1 MPRTLR
7 CLDYKIGWIC
17 ALPIELAAAEEMLD
31 EPHDVP
37 PYNNVHDTNLY
48 TCGRVGQHNVVIAC
62 LPKGQTGTN
71 SAAAVAVQMR
81 STFSSVEFGL
91 MVGVGGGVPSSEV
104 DVRLGDVVVSNPDKT
119 YGGVVQYDFGKA
131 TPSRFQRTGSLNAPP
146 AILLHAVTKL
156 QSKNFRGKSKLLEY
170 LYKDGS
176 LPAFAREA
184 TGPDTLYKADYDH
197 EGGATC
203 GNCNMDRAIIR
214 TERKEVTVHYGTIA
228 SGNQVIR
235 NAAERDKVSLE
246 LGGVLCFEMEAAGL
260 MNNFP
265 CLVVRGIC
273 DYADSH
279 KNKQWQP
286 YAAGT
291 AAAYAKELLSAIP
304 PAADP
309 VNSSNLIQPALKTT
323 ESRQGNGA
331 KLVRSLD
338 FPQMG
343 ERFQSIRSP
352 YPGTCEW
359 LLTNTKYLTWL
370 NDRQFEQH
378 HGLLWL
384 KGKPGS
390 GKSTLVKFIFGHARE
405 QKLADIHV
413 SFFFNARG
421 SDTEKSTEGM
431 YRHLLFRLLTDL
443 PETQQVLDNVSIDE
457 IPREPNFVW
466 HINFLE
472 RVLMAAIVRLK
483 QRRLWIYIDA
493 LDEGNEY
500 QVRDMV
506 AFFTSCLEMPG
517 IKLRVFFASRRY
529 PRIGAQKSLGLDMD
543 HEDEHLR
550 DIGRYVQ
557 KKSEFGNDQ
566 LSQDIQKDIVD
577 RSSGVFMWV
586 ILVIR
591 KLNKEYDRGCP
602 VSKLKETM
610 SHIPGDL
617 GKFFQ
622 EILDQS
628 NGDDGPSTQLCLQWL
643 LYSERPLDRE
653 ELYFAIQAGKDGDA
667 VMPLWNR
674 HDVPTEIMDAFI
686 LNSSKGLAELTQN
699 ATVQFIH
706 ETIREYLFGDGAK
719 YVQDTAEG
727 PFVGLVHDNLTRCC
741 ADYISATQRIISEDP
756 EGSFEFPF
764 IGYALEWELNHANAS
779 EAGGVSQASFLQ
791 NFNVQQWISLNK
803 YLQIGWFG
811 TESPRG
817 NLEFDDLDKRFRA
830 YINRIRPSYF
840 EFDDPDIDLLACI
853 DRRSPHS
860 YLGFDDSYIGLPASM
875 NRRRPHNY
883 IGSDDLDIRSRACI
897 DRRSPHNYLG
907 YHDSGLNLLYIVTE
921 KELPSLIRTVLRLG
935 LCTDIDGEFNTS
947 PLRLA
952 LKRWRYD
959 IVAALLAP
967 SYAVDGDAISPD
979 QFELE
984 LDRLMY
990 DYNYGLANFERASVT
1005 EVICRTGQE
1014 LSLLTLLRSERCE
1027 PTKKIR
1033 TSPLAFATERGYAQL
1048 LKLFLARDK
1057 VDPNSKDI
1065 SGFTTLSRATQAG
1078 RGHFVKLI
1086 LQRKDVDIDAQCSN
1100 GQTALSHAAKEGHDD
1115 VLKLLCG
1122 SDADVNVR
1130 DEKGLTPLMYAA
1142 KAGHECIVRCLV
1154 AHERTNISSQSDSG
1168 FTALT
1173 YAVLNGHESVVE
1185 QLLPKM
1191 GTGVNLKG
1199 ATHGLTPLVLA
1210 LKEKYWRIACL
1221 ILDHP
1226 DVDIRICDK
1235 HGRKAL
1241 SYASDKVALE
1251 SQYVLAGESQARGHM
1266 QEAIELLESVVKVQ
1280 IEVLPPDDAARL
1292 ASQHELAMAYRAN
1305 GQVREAVDRLG
1316 PVVELE
1322 RGSLR
1327 DEHAVWLESA
1337 EQALAD
1343 MQAEL
1348 AVESDSDGFV
1358 FSDQDSD
1365 DFFLE

>member
-7 CLDYKIGWIC
+7 CQDYKIGWVC

-31 EPHDVP
+31 EPHNVP

-81 STFSSVEFGL
+81 STFSSIKFGL

-146 AILLHAVTKL
+146 AVLLHAVTKL
-156 QSKNFRGKSKLLEY
+156 QSKSFRGKSKLLEY
-170 LYKDGS
+170 LSEIGS

-184 TGPDTLYKADYDH
+184 TGPDTLYRADYDH
-197 EGGATC
+197 KKGEATC
-203 GNCNMDRAIIR
+203 KNCDMDYVVPQNEQRG
-214 TERKEVTVHYGTIA
+214 VTVHYGTIA

-291 AAAYAKELLSAIP
+291 AAAYAKEVLSVIP
-304 PAADP
+304 STADSSD
-309 VNSSNLIQPALKTT
+309 SSNLIQPSIKTT
-323 ESRQGNGA
+323 ESRQGNRA

-359 LLTNTKYLTWL
+359 LLTNAKYLTWL

-390 GKSTLVKFIFGHARE
+390 GKSTLMKFIFGHACE
-405 QKLADIHV
+405 QKLADIHI

-443 PETQQVLDNVSIDE
+443 PETQQVFDNVSIDE

-472 RVLMAAIVRLK
+472 RILMEVIVKLK

-493 LDEGNEY
+493 LDEGNED

-506 AFFTSCLEMPG
+506 AFFTSCLETPG

-529 PRIGAQKSLGLDMD
+529 PHIGAQKSIGLNMD
-543 HEDEHLR
+543 HEDEHLH
-550 DIGRYVQ
+550 DIERYIQ
-557 KKSEFGNDQ
+557 KKSEFGNTQ
-566 LSQDIQKDIVD
+566 SSREIQNDIVR
-577 RSSGVFMWV
+577 RSSGVFIWV
-586 ILVIR
+586 VLVVK
-591 KLNKEYDRGCP
+591 KLNKEYDRWRD
-602 VSKLKETM
+602 VSKLKDM
-610 SHIPGDL
+610 LSHIPNDL
-617 GKFFQ
+617 GQFFQ

-628 NGDDGPSTQLCLQWL
+628 DGDDGPSTQLCLQWL

-667 VMPLWNR
+667 IMPLWNC
-674 HDVPTEIMDAFI
+674 HDVSTEVMDAFI
-686 LNSSKGLAELTQN
+686 LNSSKGLTELTQN

-727 PFVGLVHDNLTRCC
+727 PFVGLVHDRLTQCC
-741 ADYISATQRIISEDP
+741 ADYISATQRIVSKDP
-756 EGSFEFPF
+756 ECSFEFPF
-764 IGYALEWELNHANAS
+764 IGYALYRELNHANAS
-779 EAGGVSQASFLQ
+779 EAGGVSQASFLS
-791 NFNVQQWISLNK
+791 NFNVQQWISLNARFK
-803 YLQIGWFG
+803 
-811 TESPRG
+811 SKRRR
-817 NLEFDDLDKRFRA
+817 DLFA
-830 YINRIRPSYF
+830 YDTTLFSEIHYWSDAKPLR
-840 EFDDPDIDLLACI
+840 DLLGH
-853 DRRSPHS
+853 DV
-860 YLGFDDSYIGLPASM
+860 
-875 NRRRPHNY
+875 
-883 IGSDDLDIRSRACI
+883 SDTQIRTWLNLTKPR
-897 DRRSPHNYLG
+897 DYLG
-907 YHDSGLNLLYIVTE
+907 YFNSNPSLLYIVTE
-921 KELPSLIRTVLRLG
+921 KELPSLIRTVLKLG
-935 LCTDIDGEFNTS
+935 LYTDIDGEFATS

-952 LKRWRYD
+952 LVRWEYD
-959 IVAALLAP
+959 VVAALLAP
-967 SYAVDGDAISPD
+967 PYAVDGDAISPD

-990 DYNYGLANFERASVT
+990 DYNYGLSHSERASVT

-1014 LSLLTLLRSERCE
+1014 LSLLTLLRSERCK
-1027 PTKKIR
+1027 PTAKIR
-1033 TSPLAFATERGYAQL
+1033 MSPLAFAAERGYEQL
-1048 LKLFLARDK
+1048 LEFFLTRDK

-1065 SGFTTLSRATQAG
+1065 SGFTPLSRAAQAG
-1078 RGHFVKLI
+1078 RNHFVKLI
-1086 LQRKDVDIDAQCSN
+1086 LQHKDVHIDAQCSN

-1115 VLKLLCG
+1115 VLKLLCE

-1154 AHERTNISSQSDSG
+1154 AHEKTNISSQSDSG
-1168 FTALT
+1168 FTALA
-1173 YAVLNGHESVVE
+1173 YAVFSGHESVVK
-1185 QLLPKM
+1185 QLLSKM
-1191 GTGVNLKG
+1191 GTGMNLKG
-1199 ATHGLTPLVLA
+1199 VAHGRTPLVLA

-1226 DVDIRICDK
+1226 DVDIRIYDRY
-1235 HGRKAL
+1235 GRDAL

-1251 SQYVLAGESQARGHM
+1251 SQYALAGESQARGRM

-1292 ASQHELAMAYRAN
+1292 ASQYKLAMAYRAN
-1305 GQVREAVDRLG
+1305 GQVQEAVDWLG

-1327 DEHAVWLESA
+1327 DEHATWLEQA

-1343 MQAEL
+1343 TQAEL
-1348 AVESDSDGFV
+1348 AAESDSDGFV
-1358 FSDQDSD
+1358 FSDHDSD

>member
-1 MPRTLR
+1 MLRTLR
-7 CLDYKIGWIC
+7 CQDYKIGWVC
-17 ALPIELAAAEEMLD
+17 ALPIELAAAAEMLD
-31 EPHDVP
+31 ENHDVP

-48 TCGRVGQHNVVIAC
+48 TCGCVGQHNVVIAC
-62 LPKGQTGTN
+62 LPNGQTGTN

-81 STFSSVEFGL
+81 STFSSIKFGL

-104 DVRLGDVVVSNPDKT
+104 DVRLGDIVVSNPDKT

-131 TPSRFQRTGSLNAPP
+131 TPSRFQRTGSLNTPP
-146 AILLHAVTKL
+146 AVLLHAVTKL
-156 QSKNFRGKSKLLEY
+156 QSEKLRGKSKLLEY
-170 LYKDGS
+170 LSKIS
-176 LPAFAREA
+176 LPDFAHEA
-184 TGPDTLYKADYDH
+184 TGLDTLYKADYDH

-203 GNCNMDRAIIR
+203 KNCDKNRAIIR
-214 TERKEVTVHYGTIA
+214 TERKEVTVHYGIIA

-291 AAAYAKELLSAIP
+291 AAAYAKELLSVIP
-304 PAADP
+304 PAADSVDP
-309 VNSSNLIQPALKTT
+309 SNLIQPSYKTT
-323 ESRQGNGA
+323 ESRQGNQA

-390 GKSTLVKFIFGHARE
+390 GKSTLMKFIFGHARE
-405 QKLADIHV
+405 QKLADIHI

-443 PETQQVLDNVSIDE
+443 PETQQVFDDVHVDE
-457 IPREPNFVW
+457 LPREPNFVW

-472 RVLMAAIVRLK
+472 RVLMAAIVKLK
-483 QRRLWIYIDA
+483 QRWLWIYIDA
-493 LDEGNEY
+493 LDEGNEN

-506 AFFTSCLEMPG
+506 AFFTSCLETPG
-517 IKLRVFFASRRY
+517 IKLRVFFASRPY
-529 PRIGAQKSLGLDMD
+529 PHIRAQNSMGLDID
-543 HEDEHLR
+543 GENEHIR
-550 DIGRYVQ
+550 DIERYVQ
-557 KKSEFGNDQ
+557 NKFGPGNDSM
-566 LSQDIQKDIVD
+566 LYDIQNDIAR

-586 ILVIR
+586 ILVTQ
-591 KLNKEYDRGCP
+591 KLNKEYDRGCT
-602 VSKLKETM
+602 VFELKEMM
-610 SHIPGDL
+610 SHIPDDL
-617 GKFFQ
+617 GQFFQ

-667 VMPLWNR
+667 VVPLWNR
-674 HDVPTEIMDAFI
+674 HDVPTEVMDAFI

-706 ETIREYLFGDGAK
+706 ETIRDYLFGDGAK

-727 PFVGLVHDNLTRCC
+727 PFVGLVHDRLTQCC
-741 ADYISATQRIISEDP
+741 VDYISATQRIVSKDP

-764 IGYALEWELNHANAS
+764 IEYALYRGLNHANAS
-779 EAGGVSQASFLQ
+779 EAGGVSQASFLRD
-791 NFNVQQWISLNK
+791 FNVQQWIFLND
-803 YLQIGWFG
+803 WFNCKRLRDYYG
-811 TESPRG
+811 HDVSDTKTWILWFNRMGPR
-817 NLEFDDLDKRFRA
+817 
-830 YINRIRPSYF
+830 NRLVYYYS
-840 EFDDPDIDLLACI
+840 
-853 DRRSPHS
+853 
-860 YLGFDDSYIGLPASM
+860 
-875 NRRRPHNY
+875 
-883 IGSDDLDIRSRACI
+883 GSS
-897 DRRSPHNYLG
+897 
-907 YHDSGLNLLYIVTE
+907 LLYIVTR
-921 KELPSLIRTVLRLG
+921 KKLPSLIRTVLRLG
-935 LCTDIDGEFNTS
+935 LYTDIDGEFDTS

-952 LKRWRYD
+952 LERWRYD
-959 IVAALLAP
+959 TVAALLTP
-967 SYAVDGDAISPD
+967 SYAVDGDFITPD
-979 QFELE
+979 QLELE
-984 LDRLMY
+984 LDSLMC
-990 DYNYGLANFERASVT
+990 DYNYGLPSFKRASVT

-1014 LSLLTLLRSERCE
+1014 LSLLALLRSERCE
-1027 PTKKIR
+1027 PTARIK
-1033 TSPLAFATERGYAQL
+1033 TSPLAFAAERGHEQL
-1048 LKLFLARDK
+1048 LNFFLARDE
-1057 VDPNSKDI
+1057 VDPNSRDM
-1065 SGFTTLSRATQAG
+1065 SGFTPLSRAAQAG
-1078 RGHFVKLI
+1078 RDHFIKLI
-1086 LQRKDVDIDAQCSN
+1086 LKRKDVDIDAQCSN
-1100 GQTALSHAAKEGHDD
+1100 GQTALSHAANEGHDD
-1115 VLKLLCG
+1115 VFKLLHE
-1122 SDADVNVR
+1122 SDANVDLP

-1142 KAGHECIVRCLV
+1142 KAGHEWIVRCLV
-1154 AHERTNISSQSDSG
+1154 AHERIDISSQSNSG
-1168 FTALT
+1168 FTALA
-1173 YAVLNGHESVVE
+1173 YAVCNGHESVVE
-1185 QLLPKM
+1185 QLLPRM

-1199 ATHGLTPLVLA
+1199 LAHGRTPLVLA
-1210 LKEKYWRIACL
+1210 LREKYWRIACS
-1221 ILDHP
+1221 ILGCP
-1226 DVDIRICDK
+1226 GVDIGISDR
-1235 HGRKAL
+1235 HGRDAL

-1251 SQYVLAGESQARGHM
+1251 SQYALAGKAQARGHM
-1266 QEAIELLESVVKVQ
+1266 QEAIELLESVVAVQ
-1280 IEVLPPDDAARL
+1280 IKVLPSDDAARL
-1292 ASQHELAMAYRAN
+1292 ASQHELAMAYRAD
-1305 GQVREAVDRLG
+1305 GQMREAVDRLG
-1316 PVVELE
+1316 PVVALE
-1322 RGSLR
+1322 RASLR

-1348 AVESDSDGFV
+1348 AAESDEAMSTTSSESFVVSD
-1358 FSDQDSD
+1358 SE

>member
-7 CLDYKIGWIC
+7 CQDYKIGWVC

-81 STFSSVEFGL
+81 STFSSIKFGL
-91 MVGVGGGVPSSEV
+91 MVGVGGGVPSSKA
-104 DVRLGDVVVSNPDKT
+104 DVRLGDVVVSNPDNT
-119 YGGVVQYDFGKA
+119 HGGVVQYDFGKA
-131 TPSRFQRTGSLNAPP
+131 MPGGFQRTGFLNTPP
-146 AILLHAVTKL
+146 TILLSAVARL
-156 QSKNFRGKSKLLEY
+156 QSDEFRERSRLLAYLSKIQRLQTF
-170 LYKDGS
+170 D
-176 LPAFAREA
+176 RNA
-184 TGPDTLYKADYDH
+184 TGPDTLYRADYDH
-197 EGGATC
+197 KRGEATC
-203 GNCNMDRAIIR
+203 KDCDMEYTVPRNEQR
-214 TERKEVTVHYGTIA
+214 EVTVHYGIIA

-304 PAADP
+304 SAADS
-309 VNSSNLIQPALKTT
+309 VDSSNLIQPRYETT
-323 ESRQGNGA
+323 ESIQGNWE
-331 KLVRSLD
+331 KLVKSLD
-338 FPQMG
+338 FSQTG

-352 YPGTCEW
+352 CPDTCEW
-359 LLTNTKYLTWL
+359 LLTNKKYLTWL
-370 NDRQFEQH
+370 DDRQFEQH

-384 KGKPGS
+384 KGNPGC
-390 GKSTLVKFIFGHARE
+390 GKSTLMKFVFGHARE
-405 QKLADIHV
+405 QKLVDIHI

-421 SDTEKSTEGM
+421 SDIEKSTEGM

-443 PETQQVLDNVSIDE
+443 PETQQVFDNVSIE
-457 IPREPNFVW
+457 ELPREPNFVW

-472 RVLMAAIVRLK
+472 HVLMAAIVKLK
-483 QRRLWIYIDA
+483 QRRLWIYVDA
-493 LDEGNEY
+493 LDEGNED

-506 AFFTSCLEMPG
+506 AFFTSCLETPG
-517 IKLRVFFASRRY
+517 IKLRVLFASRRY
-529 PRIGAQKSLGLDMD
+529 PHIGAQKSIGLNMD

-550 DIGRYVQ
+550 DIERYVQ
-557 KKSEFGNDQ
+557 KKSEFGNTQ
-566 LSQDIQKDIVD
+566 PSREIQNDIVR
-577 RSSGVFMWV
+577 RSSGVFIWV
-586 ILVIR
+586 VLVVK
-591 KLNKEYDRGCP
+591 KLNKEYDRWRD
-602 VSKLKETM
+602 VSKLKDM
-610 SHIPGDL
+610 LSHIPNDL
-617 GKFFQ
+617 GQFFQ

-628 NGDDGPSTQLCLQWL
+628 DGDDGPSTQLCLQWL
-643 LYSERPLDRE
+643 LYSERPLNRE
-653 ELYFAIQAGKDGDA
+653 ELYFAIQAGKHGDA

-674 HDVPTEIMDAFI
+674 HDVPTEVMDAFI

-764 IGYALEWELNHANAS
+764 IGYALERELNHANAS

-803 YLQIGWFG
+803 YSQIGTWFG

-817 NLEFDDLDKRFRA
+817 NLEFD
-830 YINRIRPSYF
+830 N
-840 EFDDPDIDLLACI
+840 
-853 DRRSPHS
+853 
-860 YLGFDDSYIGLPASM
+860 
-875 NRRRPHNY
+875 
-883 IGSDDLDIRSRACI
+883 LDIRFRACI
-897 DRRSPHNYLG
+897 DRIRPHSYLG
-907 YHDSGLNLLYIVTE
+907 YHDSDLSLLYIVTE
-921 KELPSLIRTVLRLG
+921 KELPSLIRTVLRLD
-935 LCTDIDGEFNTS
+935 LYTDIDGEFNTS

-967 SYAVDGDAISPD
+967 PYEVDGDAVSPD

-990 DYNYGLANFERASVT
+990 DYNYGLSNFERASVT

-1027 PTKKIR
+1027 PTAKIR
-1033 TSPLAFATERGYAQL
+1033 MSPLAFAAERGYEQL
-1048 LKLFLARDK
+1048 LEFFLTRDK

-1065 SGFTTLSRATQAG
+1065 SGFTPLSRAAQAG
-1078 RGHFVKLI
+1078 RVDFVKLI

-1100 GQTALSHAAKEGHDD
+1100 GQTALSHAANGGHKD
-1115 VLKLLCG
+1115 LLELLCG
-1122 SDADVNVR
+1122 SDADLNVR
-1130 DEKGLTPLMYAA
+1130 DKKGLTPLMYAA
-1142 KAGHECIVRCLV
+1142 KAGHESIVDYLV
-1154 AHERTNISSQSDSG
+1154 NHQMVDISSQSDSG
-1168 FTALT
+1168 FTALA
-1173 YAVLNGHESVVE
+1173 YAVFNGHESVVK
-1185 QLLPKM
+1185 QLLPSM
-1191 GTGVNLKG
+1191 GTGVNLRG
-1199 ATHGLTPLVLA
+1199 VTHGRTPLVLA
-1210 LKEKYWRIACL
+1210 LKEKYWRIACS
-1221 ILDHP
+1221 ILGCSG
-1226 DVDIRICDK
+1226 VDIGISDR
-1235 HGRKAL
+1235 HGRDAL

-1251 SQYVLAGESQARGHM
+1251 SQYALAGKAQARGHM
-1266 QEAIELLESVVKVQ
+1266 QEAIELLESVVAVQ
-1280 IEVLPPDDAARL
+1280 IKVLPSDDAARL
-1292 ASQHELAMAYRAN
+1292 ASQHELAMAYRAD
-1305 GQVREAVDRLG
+1305 GQMREAVDRLG
-1316 PVVELE
+1316 PVVALE

-1348 AVESDSDGFV
+1348 AAESDEAMSTTSSESFVVSD
-1358 FSDQDSD
+1358 SE

>member
-1 MPRTLR
+1 MLRTLR
-7 CLDYKIGWIC
+7 CQDYKIGWVC
-17 ALPIELAAAEEMLD
+17 ALPIELAAAAEMLD
-31 EPHDVP
+31 ENHDVP
-37 PYNNVHDTNLY
+37 PYSNVHDTNLY
-48 TCGRVGQHNVVIAC
+48 TCGCVGQHNVVIAC
-62 LPKGQTGTN
+62 LPNGQTGTN

-81 STFSSVEFGL
+81 STFSSIKFGL

-104 DVRLGDVVVSNPDKT
+104 DVRLGDIVVSNPDKT

-146 AILLHAVTKL
+146 AVLLHAVTKL
-156 QSKNFRGKSKLLEY
+156 QSEKLRGKSKLLEY
-170 LYKDGS
+170 LSKIS
-176 LPAFAREA
+176 LPDFAHEA

-197 EGGATC
+197 EGRATC
-203 GNCNMDRAIIR
+203 KNCDKNRAIIR
-214 TERKEVTVHYGTIA
+214 TERKEVTVHYGIIA

-291 AAAYAKELLSAIP
+291 AAAYAKELLSVIP
-304 PAADP
+304 PAADSVDP
-309 VNSSNLIQPALKTT
+309 SNLIQPSYKTT
-323 ESRQGNGA
+323 ESRQGNQA

-390 GKSTLVKFIFGHARE
+390 GKSTLMKFIFGHARE
-405 QKLADIHV
+405 QKLADIHI

-443 PETQQVLDNVSIDE
+443 PETQQVFDDVHVDE
-457 IPREPNFVW
+457 LPREPNFVW
-466 HINFLE
+466 HIDFLE
-472 RVLMAAIVRLK
+472 RVLMAAIVKLK
-483 QRRLWIYIDA
+483 QRWLWIYIDA
-493 LDEGNEY
+493 LDEGNEN

-506 AFFTSCLEMPG
+506 AFFTSCLETPG
-517 IKLRVFFASRRY
+517 IKLRVFFASRPY
-529 PRIGAQKSLGLDMD
+529 PHIGVLKSLGLEMD
-543 HEDEHLR
+543 REEEHLH

-557 KKSEFGNDQ
+557 KKSGFGSDQ
-566 LSQDIQKDIVD
+566 SSQVIQKDIVY

-586 ILVIR
+586 ILVIQ
-591 KLNKEYDRGCP
+591 KLNKEYDRGRT
-602 VSKLKETM
+602 VSELRETM

-617 GKFFQ
+617 GQFFQ

-653 ELYFAIQAGKDGDA
+653 ELYFAIQAGMDRDS
-667 VMPLWNR
+667 VVPLWNR
-674 HDVPTEIMDAFI
+674 HDVPTEVMDAFI
-686 LNSSKGLAELTQN
+686 LNSSKGLAEVTQN

-706 ETIREYLFGDGAK
+706 ETIRDYLFGDGAK
-719 YVQDTAEG
+719 YVQNTAKG
-727 PFVGLVHDNLTRCC
+727 PFVGLVHDRLTQCC
-741 ADYISATQRIISEDP
+741 ADYILATQKIISKDP
-756 EGSFEFPF
+756 EGPFEFPF
-764 IGYALEWELNHANAS
+764 IGYALGWGLNHANAS

-791 NFNVQQWISLNK
+791 DFNVQQWISLDARLK
-803 YLQIGWFG
+803 SKSCRKFPPY
-811 TESPRG
+811 
-817 NLEFDDLDKRFRA
+817 K
-830 YINRIRPSYF
+830 
-840 EFDDPDIDLLACI
+840 
-853 DRRSPHS
+853 
-860 YLGFDDSYIGLPASM
+860 DDSGNYYWYRSKRPRDFLGHAVSDTQIRTWLDTVETPAYLEYY
-875 NRRRPHNY
+875 N
-883 IGSDDLDIRSRACI
+883 SDLS
-897 DRRSPHNYLG
+897 
-907 YHDSGLNLLYIVTE
+907 LLYIVTE
-921 KELPSLIRTVLRLG
+921 KELPSLVRTVLGLG
-935 LCTDIDGEFNTS
+935 LYTDIDGEFNTS
-947 PLRLA
+947 PLRSA
-952 LKRWRYD
+952 LKRRRYD

-967 SYAVDGDAISPD
+967 PPYAVDGDAISPD

-990 DYNYGLANFERASVT
+990 DYNYGLSHSERASVT

-1014 LSLLTLLRSERCE
+1014 LSLLTLLQSERCKA
-1027 PTKKIR
+1027 TAKIR
-1033 TSPLAFATERGYAQL
+1033 MSPLAFAAERGYKQL
-1048 LKLFLARDK
+1048 LEFFLTRDK

-1065 SGFTTLSRATQAG
+1065 SGFTPLSRAAQAG
-1078 RGHFVKLI
+1078 RKHFVKLI
-1086 LQRKDVDIDAQCSN
+1086 LQHKDVHIDAQCSN

-1115 VLKLLCG
+1115 VFNLLHE
-1122 SDADVNVR
+1122 SDTNVNLP
-1130 DEKGLTPLMYAA
+1130 DKKGLTPLMYAA

-1154 AHERTNISSQSDSG
+1154 AHEGTNISSQSDSG

-1173 YAVLNGHESVVE
+1173 YAVLNGYESVVE
-1185 QLLPKM
+1185 RLLRK
-1191 GTGVNLKG
+1191 TGAEVNLKG
-1199 ATHGLTPLVLA
+1199 VAHGRTPLVLA
-1210 LKEKYWRIACL
+1210 LREKYWRIACL
-1221 ILDHP
+1221 ILGHP
-1226 DVDIRICDK
+1226 NVDIRICDR
-1235 HGRKAL
+1235 HGRNAL

-1251 SQYVLAGESQARGHM
+1251 SQYALAGKSQARGHK

-1292 ASQHELAMAYRAN
+1292 ASQYKLAMAYRAN
-1305 GQVREAVDRLG
+1305 RQVREAVDWLE

-1327 DEHAVWLESA
+1327 DEHATWLEQA

-1348 AVESDSDGFV
+1348 AAESDEAMSTTSSESFVVSD
-1358 FSDQDSD
+1358 SE

>member
-7 CLDYKIGWIC
+7 CLDYKIGWVC

-31 EPHDVP
+31 ELHNVP
-37 PYNNVHDTNLY
+37 PYNNDHDTNLY

-81 STFSSVEFGL
+81 STFSSIKFGL
-91 MVGVGGGVPSSEV
+91 MVGVGGGVPSSKA
-104 DVRLGDVVVSNPDKT
+104 DVRLGDVVVSNPDNT
-119 YGGVVQYDFGKA
+119 HGGVVQYDFGKA
-131 TPSRFQRTGSLNAPP
+131 MTGGFQRTGFLNTPP
-146 AILLHAVTKL
+146 AILLSAVARL
-156 QSKNFRGKSKLLEY
+156 QSYEFRERSRLLDYLSKFRHLQY
-170 LYKDGS
+170 FD
-176 LPAFAREA
+176 RNA
-184 TGPDTLYKADYDH
+184 TGPDTLYRADYDH
-197 EGGATC
+197 KKGEATC
-203 GNCNMDRAIIR
+203 KNCDMDYVVPRNEQR
-214 TERKEVTVHYGTIA
+214 EVTVHYGTIA
-228 SGNQVIR
+228 SGNRVIR

-304 PAADP
+304 PAADS
-309 VNSSNLIQPALKTT
+309 VDSSNLLQPGFKFT
-323 ESRQGNGA
+323 ESPQRNWE
-331 KLVRSLD
+331 KLVKSLD
-338 FPQMG
+338 FSQTG

-352 YPGTCEW
+352 CPDTCEW
-359 LLTNTKYLTWL
+359 LLNNKKYLTWL
-370 NDRQFEQH
+370 DDRQFEQH

-384 KGKPGS
+384 KGNPGC
-390 GKSTLVKFIFGHARE
+390 GKSTLMKFVFGHARE
-405 QKLADIHV
+405 QKLVDIHI
-413 SFFFNARG
+413 SFFNARG
-421 SDTEKSTEGM
+421 SDIEKRTEGM

-443 PETQQVLDNVSIDE
+443 PETQQVFDNVSIDE
-457 IPREPNFVW
+457 LPREPNFVW
-466 HINFLE
+466 RINFLE
-472 RVLMAAIVRLK
+472 RVLMAAIVRLR
-483 QRRLWIYIDA
+483 QRQLWIYIDA

-506 AFFTSCLEMPG
+506 AFFTSCLETPG

-529 PRIGAQKSLGLDMD
+529 PHIGAQKSLGLDMD
-543 HEDEHLR
+543 REDEHLR

-557 KKSEFGNDQ
+557 KKSGFGSHQ
-566 LSQDIQKDIVD
+566 SFQDIQEEIVG

-586 ILVIR
+586 ILVIQ
-591 KLNKEYDRGCP
+591 KLNKEYDRGRT
-602 VSKLKETM
+602 VSELKETM

-617 GKFFQ
+617 GQFFQ

-628 NGDDGPSTQLCLQWL
+628 NGDDGPSTHLCLQWL
-643 LYSERPLDRE
+643 LYSERPLNRE
-653 ELYFAIQAGKDGDA
+653 ELYFAIQAGKHGDA

-674 HDVPTEIMDAFI
+674 HDVPTEVMDAFI

-719 YVQDTAEG
+719 YVQDTAKG
-727 PFVGLVHDNLTRCC
+727 PFVGLVHDHLTRCC
-741 ADYISATQRIISEDP
+741 VDYISATQRIVSEDP

-764 IGYALEWELNHANAS
+764 IGYALERELNHANAS
-779 EAGGVSQASFLQ
+779 EAGGVSQTSFLQ
-791 NFNVQQWISLNK
+791 NFNVQQWIFLNK
-803 YLQIGWFG
+803 YLQIGTWFG
-811 TESPRG
+811 TESPRS
-817 NLEFDDLDKRFRA
+817 NLEL
-830 YINRIRPSYF
+830 
-840 EFDDPDIDLLACI
+840 
-853 DRRSPHS
+853 
-860 YLGFDDSYIGLPASM
+860 
-875 NRRRPHNY
+875 
-883 IGSDDLDIRSRACI
+883 DDLDIRFRACI
-897 DRRSPHNYLG
+897 DRIRPHSYLG
-907 YHDSGLNLLYIVTE
+907 YHDSDLSLLFIVTQ

-935 LCTDIDGEFNTS
+935 LYTDIDGGFSTS

-952 LKRWRYD
+952 LKKWRYD
-959 IVAALLAP
+959 VLAALLAP

-990 DYNYGLANFERASVT
+990 DYNYGLSNFERASVT

-1027 PTKKIR
+1027 PTAKIR
-1033 TSPLAFATERGYAQL
+1033 MSPLAFAAERGYEQL
-1048 LKLFLARDK
+1048 LKFFLARDK
-1057 VDPNSKDI
+1057 VDPNSRDI
-1065 SGFTTLSRATQAG
+1065 SGFTPLSRAAQAG
-1078 RGHFVKLI
+1078 RKHFVKLI

-1100 GQTALSHAAKEGHDD
+1100 GQTALSHAANGGHKD
-1115 VLKLLCG
+1115 LLELLCG

-1130 DEKGLTPLMYAA
+1130 DKKGLTPLMYAA
-1142 KAGHECIVRCLV
+1142 KAGHESIVGYLV
-1154 AHERTNISSQSDSG
+1154 DHQKVDISSQSDSG
-1168 FTALT
+1168 FTALA
-1173 YAVLNGHESVVE
+1173 YAVFNGHESVVK
-1185 QLLPKM
+1185 QLLPSM
-1191 GTGVNLKG
+1191 GTGVNLRG
-1199 ATHGLTPLVLA
+1199 VAHGRTPLVLA

-1226 DVDIRICDK
+1226 DVDIRICDRY
-1235 HGRKAL
+1235 GRDAL

-1251 SQYVLAGESQARGHM
+1251 SQYALAGKSQPRGRM
-1266 QEAIELLESVVKVQ
+1266 QEAIGLLESVVKVQ
-1280 IEVLPPDDAARL
+1280 IEVLPSDDAARL
-1292 ASQHELAMAYRAN
+1292 ASQHKLAMAYRAN
-1305 GQVREAVDRLG
+1305 GQVREAVDWLG

-1327 DEHAVWLESA
+1327 DEHATWLEQA

-1343 MQAEL
+1343 MLAEL
-1348 AVESDSDGFV
+1348 AVESDSEGFV
-1358 FSDQDSD
+1358 ASDSD
-1365 DFFLE
+1365 EFFLV